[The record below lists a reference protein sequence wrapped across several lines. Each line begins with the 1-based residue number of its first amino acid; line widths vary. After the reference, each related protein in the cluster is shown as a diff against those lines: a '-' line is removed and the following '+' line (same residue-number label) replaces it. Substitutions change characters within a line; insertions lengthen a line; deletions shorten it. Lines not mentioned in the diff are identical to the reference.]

1 MKSCLVV
8 DDSDVVRKVARH
20 IFQSLKFDTREA
32 DSGQAALAECQAA
45 MPDTILLDWHMPAM
59 GSVEFLSTL
68 RGLSNGGK
76 PLVIYC
82 ATGEQLQGH
91 RLGAEQRGRRIP
103 AEALRPRG
111 DPLEAGRGRPGLA
124 APTASP
130 AAVIKLRRWPALA
143 ARHVREHPSPA
154 RRHGQAH

>member
-8 DDSDVVRKVARH
+8 DDFDVVRKVARH

-32 DSGQAALAECQAA
+32 DSGQAALAEPCQAA

-76 PLVIYC
+76 ALVIYC
-82 ATGEQLQGH
+82 ATENNSRYIALA
-91 RLGAEQRGRRIP
+91 LSSGADEYLLKPFDR
-103 AEALRPRG
+103 EAIRSKLV
-111 DPLEAGRGRPGLA
+111 AAGLA
-124 APTASP
+124 
-130 AAVIKLRRWPALA
+130 
-143 ARHVREHPSPA
+143 
-154 RRHGQAH
+154 

>member
-8 DDSDVVRKVARH
+8 DDFDVVRKVARH
-20 IFQSLKFDTREA
+20 IFQSLKFDIREA

-82 ATGEQLQGH
+82 ATENNCRDIALA
-91 RLGAEQRGRRIP
+91 LSSGADEYLLKPFDR
-103 AEALRPRG
+103 EAIRSKLV
-111 DPLEAGRGRPGLA
+111 AAGLA
-124 APTASP
+124 
-130 AAVIKLRRWPALA
+130 
-143 ARHVREHPSPA
+143 
-154 RRHGQAH
+154 

>member
-20 IFQSLKFDTREA
+20 IFQSLKFDIREA

-68 RGLSNGGK
+68 RGLSNG
-76 PLVIYC
+76 
-82 ATGEQLQGH
+82 
-91 RLGAEQRGRRIP
+91 
-103 AEALRPRG
+103 EASR
-111 DPLEAGRGRPGLA
+111 
-124 APTASP
+124 SSS
-130 AAVIKLRRWPALA
+130 I
-143 ARHVREHPSPA
+143 A
-154 RRHGQAH
+154 RRRTIPGTSPWR